1 MSTRIAFALSFL
13 LAATAAVSPALAQ
26 QFVIST
32 YAGGAPPLPTQIA
45 AVNAAIGALGTTTD
59 AAGNLLYI
67 VGSQCVF
74 RVDSNGTVTR
84 IAGTSRPGYSG
95 DGGPAVRVQV
105 GNTSSQEGITIV
117 VR

>member
-1 MSTRIAFALSFL
+1 
-13 LAATAAVSPALAQ
+13 
-26 QFVIST
+26 
-32 YAGGAPPLPTQIA
+32 
-45 AVNAAIGALGTTTD
+45 VNAAIGALGITTD
-59 AAGNLLYI
+59 AAGNLLCI

-95 DGGPAVRVQV
+95 GGGPAVRVQV